1 MQLCAPIMAMLSLI
15 ITMGQ
20 EDLFSMI
27 VKSYV
32 TMGAICQI
40 ANQFAATLPKEV
52 FENARILNDSGILKI
67 GTDNNSTDI
76 ILKRLYQAF
85 LHK

>member
-1 MQLCAPIMAMLSLI
+1 MKGNRDNNKGRVMNVILCSMQLLAPLMANASLM

-27 VKSYV
+27 IKSYV

-40 ANQFAATLPKEV
+40 ANQFAATLP
-52 FENARILNDSGILKI
+52 
-67 GTDNNSTDI
+67 
-76 ILKRLYQAF
+76 
-85 LHK
+85 

>member
-1 MQLCAPIMAMLSLI
+1 MQLLAPLMAMLSLM

-27 VKSYV
+27 IKSYV

-40 ANQFAATLPKEV
+40 ANQFAATLPQDV
-52 FENARILNDSGILKI
+52 FENARILNESGQLKI
-67 GTDNNSTDI
+67 GIDQNS
-76 ILKRLYQAF
+76 
-85 LHK
+85 

>member
-1 MQLCAPIMAMLSLI
+1 MAMLSLM

-27 VKSYV
+27 IKSYV

-40 ANQFAATLPKEV
+40 ANQFAATLPLDV
-52 FENARILNDSGILKI
+52 FENARILNESGQLKI
-67 GTDNNSTDI
+67 GIDQNS
-76 ILKRLYQAF
+76 
-85 LHK
+85 